1 LNGGSAPRSRA
12 VAETLAVWA
21 LWMAVLVMIVV
32 TYTRLDVAE
41 LYHVSSD
48 GIEGGLSRALVET
61 NFPLALVAIAIG
73 LVALDVLP
81 KRAWLL
87 GGPAILL
94 CAVTAWPGV
103 VDQDDLDAKLANALP
118 AVGVAIVLVL
128 SMLAARRVGIQFAP
142 RRPLDPVRIVLA
154 VAVLVLSIPW
164 IAAEL
169 GFFLPDGIFLMQ
181 KLGREPDGTTIPAVH
196 LGHHHGLDGAML
208 ILSGLLLSR
217 VWLGSRRLGLAVSL
231 YLALMLAYGA
241 MNLAEDGWH
250 EQVVKRDWLDWKIP
264 SSLEP
269 KLAPVWLVTL
279 GLAALIAVVLRR
291 ERDRGARPESPLAGS
306 GLAHY

>member
-1 LNGGSAPRSRA
+1 VQATASSHPARQGEAL
-12 VAETLAVWA
+12 TTWA
-21 LWMAVLVMIVV
+21 LWALLLVVIIV
-32 TYTRLDVAE
+32 TYTRLAPAE
-41 LYHVSSD
+41 LYHVS
-48 GIEGGLSRALVET
+48 GEGFPGGLSRALVET

-250 EQVVKRDWLDWKIP
+250 EQVVKRGWLDWKIP